1 VPVTRRTRQGQEASV
16 NSALWRTTT
25 RGMKLISWNVNGRV
39 ADACAAQINTVLERA
54 ADVLALQELTRQSYA
69 QWCDALLAAGFSV
82 VSTIDL
88 VSVPYPEPSIKR
100 KYFNAIA
107 ARGAIAPRPGLH
119 FPDPDEARLAFPEKY
134 VAARIV
140 LDGLELEVHN
150 AHVPP
155 GSTRGV
161 IKPQAFHAIR
171 RRTDQVTVP
180 HVLCGDFNTPRHE
193 DVGHVTTWAPLGPGR
208 AYWDAAERS
217 VMDNPKLRDIYRERH
232 QGSDPFPVSH
242 YTGTTARRYDHIYAS
257 EQLHF
262 TTCTYHQAWL
272 EDRLSDHAAVEAD
285 LEVAT
290 ERLAAA

>member
-1 VPVTRRTRQGQEASV
+1 VTRRTRQGQEASV

-107 ARGAIAPRPGLH
+107 ARGTVDLLPGLR
-119 FPDPDEARLAFPEKY
+119 FPDPDEARVAFPEKY
-134 VAARIV
+134 VAARVV
-140 LDGLELEVHN
+140 LDGLEFEVHN
-150 AHVPP
+150 AHLPP

-161 IKPQAFHAIR
+161 IKPQAFEAIR
-171 RRTDQVTVP
+171 RRTDQIVLP
-180 HVLCGDFNTPRHE
+180 HVLCGDFNTPQRE
-193 DVGHVTTWAPLGPGR
+193 DANGVTTWAPLRGPLR
-208 AYWDAAERS
+208 TYWDNAERS
-217 VMDNPKLRDIYRERH
+217 VLDNPNLRDVWGECRAGE
-232 QGSDPFPVSH
+232 GAPPVSH
-242 YTGTTARRYDHIYAS
+242 YTGWTPRRYDHIYAS
-257 EQLHF
+257 LEF
-262 TTCTYHQAWL
+262 RATACTYHETWL
-272 EDRLSDHAAVEAD
+272 KEDRLSDHAAVEAD
-285 LEVAT
+285 LEVAI
-290 ERLAAA
+290 ERAAAA